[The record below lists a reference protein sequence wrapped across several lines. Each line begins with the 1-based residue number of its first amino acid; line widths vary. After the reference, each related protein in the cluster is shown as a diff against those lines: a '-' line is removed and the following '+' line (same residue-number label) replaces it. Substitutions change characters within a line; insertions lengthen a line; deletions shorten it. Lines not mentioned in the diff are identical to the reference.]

1 MKLTR
6 HLTSRGPRWA
16 ADGYYLDTKADLDS
30 LLALPVAKI
39 PAFVKGILTG
49 EVPQSPL
56 LAPID
61 PDQEVWA
68 GGVTYQRSREA
79 RRAESDVGDV
89 YDRVYAAKR
98 PELFFKSVGWRVR
111 ADQDPVRI
119 RADSA
124 WNVPEPELTLVINR
138 YAEIVGYTAGNDMSS
153 RSIEGENPLYLP
165 QAKIY
170 DGSCALGEAIYLVGV
185 GNMNELPIFISIER
199 AMNVIFQGETKTSH
213 MNRGLE
219 ELVGYLFT
227 ELSFPQ
233 GVFLMT
239 GTGIVPPDQFTLE
252 QGDRIM
258 ISVGEARLTNIVG
271 IEEKK

>member
-6 HLTSRGPRWA
+6 HLTSHGPRWA
-16 ADGYYLDTKADLDS
+16 ADDFYLDTKADLDS
-30 LLALPVAKI
+30 LLALPAAEI
-39 PAFVKGILTG
+39 PVFVSGALTG
-49 EVPQSPL
+49 KVPKSPL
-56 LAPID
+56 LAPIE
-61 PDQEVWA
+61 PAQEVWA
-68 GGVTYQRSREA
+68 SGVTYQRSREA
-79 RRAESDVGDV
+79 RKAESDMGDV

-98 PELFFKSVGWRVR
+98 PELFFKSVGWRVK
-111 ADQDPVRI
+111 ADQDPVHI

-170 DGSCALGEAIYLVGV
+170 DGSCALGEAIYLVAV
-185 GNMNELPIFISIER
+185 GDMSELPISISIER
-199 AMNVIFQGETKTSH
+199 DMHVIFQGETKTSH

-227 ELSFPQ
+227 ELSFPR

-239 GTGIVPPDQFTLE
+239 GTGIVPPDQLTME
-252 QGDRIM
+252 QGDRII
-258 ISVGEARLTNIVG
+258 ISVGEARLTNYIG
-271 IEEKK
+271 IKEKK